1 MLKKY
6 VDVRWD
12 DESKEAFYVINRA
25 LKESLVLISLSYK
38 RDFVIFPFSLEHTIA
53 TVLLQKN
60 DDGFEQPISFC
71 NKSLRDCELKYNI
84 MEKKAYALLNPL
96 NILGNIFYKHVLLL
110 SFQREQ

>member
-12 DESKEAFYVINRA
+12 DESKESFSVIKRA
-25 LKESLVLISLSYK
+25 LEESLVLISLSWK
-38 RDFVIFPFSLEHTIA
+38 RLFLIFPFSLELTVA
-53 TVLLQKN
+53 KVLLQKN

-84 MEKKAYALLNPL
+84 MENKAYALIKSLKY
-96 NILGNIFYKHVLLL
+96 FREYLL
-110 SFQREQ
+110 